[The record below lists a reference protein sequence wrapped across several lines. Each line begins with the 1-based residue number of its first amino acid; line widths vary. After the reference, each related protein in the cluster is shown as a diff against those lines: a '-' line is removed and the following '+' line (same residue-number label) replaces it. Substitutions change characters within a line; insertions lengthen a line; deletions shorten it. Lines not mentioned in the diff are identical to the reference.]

1 MQVESV
7 GGRQVALQ
15 SMRDITDR
23 KLSEERQ
30 RMLLSDQTHRL
41 KNTLAVVQSI
51 AHQSAPTHTLSLRTS
66 FRALMAAWRPERAHT
81 LC

>member
-1 MQVESV
+1 VLASF
-7 GGRQVALQ
+7 ALQ

-23 KLSEERQ
+23 KLWEERQ

-51 AHQSAPTHTLSLRTS
+51 AHQSAPTHPLAQDFVPRFDGRLE
-66 FRALMAAWRPERAHT
+66 A
-81 LC
+81 